1 VTARAG
7 RLSWQAQPAA
17 GLDAGDRDGAEALRE
32 SIEAVSVE
40 RDPTRGTGVKVTITG
55 RLNAILGEE
64 AYPNGLCGKGVT
76 GAGIEPATYGL

>member
-17 GLDAGDRDGAEALRE
+17 GLDAGDRDGE

-55 RLNAILGEE
+55 HLFPRGDDTAELAAAERLLLG
-64 AYPNGLCGKGVT
+64 
-76 GAGIEPATYGL
+76 